1 MSPVNNVCRLWQ
13 GSCPLW
19 HYPFQ
24 EARTLATSGKSR
36 SWFLAC
42 QAVPLAYR
50 RAPTFLSSGALGPYL
65 CKASGAHVHMLWGLP
80 QGTRPP
86 TGCN

>member
-24 EARTLATSGKSR
+24 EARTLATSGKSQ

-42 QAVPLAYR
+42 QAVPWAY
-50 RAPTFLSSGALGPYL
+50 
-65 CKASGAHVHMLWGLP
+65 
-80 QGTRPP
+80 
-86 TGCN
+86 